1 MPGGTVAY
9 WMPGGTAT
17 GGGAPNWRWAAPI
30 GSAGGPATGGHGSRW
45 SAIGA
50 GHATSAGGPAASARG
65 HAGCSSGGGPAGG
78 GASCTD
84 GMWCT
89 GGLDWIVV
97 DELDDEIAGGGL
109 LATGAFA
116 CC

>member
-1 MPGGTVAY
+1 MPSGTTSIAGAGGT
-9 WMPGGTAT
+9 
-17 GGGAPNWRWAAPI
+17 PNCT
-30 GSAGGPATGGHGSRW
+30 PATG
-45 SAIGA
+45 
-50 GHATSAGGPAASARG
+50 GGPAASAG
-65 HAGCSSGGGPAGG
+65 GPASCSSGGGPAGG

-84 GMWCT
+84 GMWHT

-109 LATGAFA
+109 LALGACA

>member
-1 MPGGTVAY
+1 MQGGTVAY

-17 GGGAPNWRWAAPI
+17 GGGAPNWRWTAAI
-30 GSAGGPATGGHGSRW
+30 GSAGGPATGRHGSIW

-65 HAGCSSGGGPAGG
+65 HAGCSGGGGGLLATAGG
-78 GASCTD
+78 CR
-84 GMWCT
+84 
-89 GGLDWIVV
+89 WIVV
-97 DELDDEIAGGGL
+97 DELAGLQIGGGGL
-109 LATGAFA
+109 LAIGACA

>member
-1 MPGGTVAY
+1 MPSGTTSIAGAGGT
-9 WMPGGTAT
+9 
-17 GGGAPNWRWAAPI
+17 PNCT
-30 GSAGGPATGGHGSRW
+30 PATG
-45 SAIGA
+45 
-50 GHATSAGGPAASARG
+50 GGPAASAG
-65 HAGCSSGGGPAGG
+65 GPAGCSSGGGPAGG

-84 GMWCT
+84 GMLT
-89 GGLDWIVV
+89 GGWRWIVV